1 MDISKG
7 IRVVMPGKGEVMLR
21 AQDHLATGGEG
32 AVFQRAG
39 MVYKLYLDPVAAR
52 ARGMEEKIG
61 LLAQLRHPCIVAPID
76 VLRDQQQALV
86 GHYMP
91 AAPGVPLIELC
102 TNAWRNAN
110 GFGDDQAAQLV
121 ENMRAAVTAAH
132 ALPALMVDGNETNWL
147 ANGVEPRVI
156 DVDSWQI
163 GRFPATAMMATIRDY
178 HGAQPSPAADWFAWG
193 IVTFQVFMGIHPYK
207 GSHPDFR
214 RGDLEARMRANVSV
228 FDPRTRLN
236 AAVRHFAAIPAALRD
251 WYADTFQRGL
261 RGSPPSALQPRIAA
275 SAPRKYRATLGAM
288 GRLQH
293 EHVLTLPGT
302 VRWIDADGLAVIES
316 EGRLQAYDLRHRQAL
331 DGLAPATL
339 QGIIG
344 GRCCLLAHQRG
355 AILLEIA
362 AGTISAQFIPGP
374 GDRPPA
380 RPQIAALPLR
390 ADRLLRLGR
399 RVFAV
404 SDAGASGLAE
414 IRIEHLG
421 ERLLLAIGQSWPVHA
436 RATRFFDGLAVW
448 DCLGTPFILLP
459 EGPSALLIDRAE
471 VLRDYRLI
479 NAYARDRHAVV
490 MHGLSRDDGLLY
502 RLRLRLGKAGYE
514 LIDATVVYESELNVA
529 VTARGVAVALFDDG
543 EVTVWNTAGDSEQR
557 IADRAAT
564 RDLRLFALAD
574 GVYYLAD
581 REVFRLRLGVA
592 FRSST
597 H

>member
-61 LLAQLRHPCIVAPID
+61 LLAQLRHPSIVAPID

-193 IVTFQVFMGIHPYK
+193 IVTFQVFTGIHPYK

-251 WYADTFQRGL
+251 
-261 RGSPPSALQPRIAA
+261 
-275 SAPRKYRATLGAM
+275 
-288 GRLQH
+288 
-293 EHVLTLPGT
+293 
-302 VRWIDADGLAVIES
+302 
-316 EGRLQAYDLRHRQAL
+316 
-331 DGLAPATL
+331 
-339 QGIIG
+339 
-344 GRCCLLAHQRG
+344 C
-355 AILLEIA
+355 
-362 AGTISAQFIPGP
+362 
-374 GDRPPA
+374 
-380 RPQIAALPLR
+380 
-390 ADRLLRLGR
+390 
-399 RVFAV
+399 
-404 SDAGASGLAE
+404 
-414 IRIEHLG
+414 
-421 ERLLLAIGQSWPVHA
+421 
-436 RATRFFDGLAVW
+436 
-448 DCLGTPFILLP
+448 
-459 EGPSALLIDRAE
+459 
-471 VLRDYRLI
+471 
-479 NAYARDRHAVV
+479 
-490 MHGLSRDDGLLY
+490 
-502 RLRLRLGKAGYE
+502 
-514 LIDATVVYESELNVA
+514 
-529 VTARGVAVALFDDG
+529 
-543 EVTVWNTAGDSEQR
+543 
-557 IADRAAT
+557 
-564 RDLRLFALAD
+564 
-574 GVYYLAD
+574 
-581 REVFRLRLGVA
+581 
-592 FRSST
+592 
-597 H
+597 